1 MRADRA
7 KERRG
12 SAPKR
17 WRLICLCV
25 AVALALGGCA
35 GQLTERPAPEAVLP
49 DIQIAYASPV
59 KDSIEDR
66 TMPAVLHYL
75 NQNGSNLRT
84 GVLDVQVRSSESEAQ
99 ALLRTLLAEK
109 VPDGLQ
115 PAAPGVALDKD
126 TDRPVVVASGVA
138 TVSLTSAARVLSP
151 KAFFAARMA
160 ITNTLTEL
168 PDITAVNVLIEGRE
182 PGTVL
187 NATYPSGTM
196 YRQATGDVDT
206 LWRQLEVQQEQVTR
220 QGLAKAMTIYAP
232 APGGALM
239 VPRVRNMTFASV
251 DPAALIAD
259 TLAEMGAGGLQVPEA
274 PGIPALLDY
283 LMGQPEL
290 LADTDGSGQLIRLTF
305 LPTLEQ
311 ALRQTGLSKG
321 LLCAMLTQTLTRF
334 VPNVRGLQVRLGTEL
349 IEILAVEEMPDAQSM
364 EFDGG
369 IMLPSHFDKYVGAAC
384 RIPLPTADAQ
394 RLIWVTRVLPLAKAA
409 SPRARLDALFKG
421 PTAREAQQG
430 LTGAAPENTSETD
443 LQAIQLIDDV
453 ALVRLSARM
462 AKRCE
467 EMSADQVRNL
477 VYAIVDTLT
486 EMRHVRRV
494 AFFVEE
500 RQQPSIGGVLEM
512 RGFFLRNPGLT
523 QTLSDGEN

>member
-1 MRADRA
+1 MQ
-7 KERRG
+7 RG
-12 SAPKR
+12 GASGGYQPVPKR
-17 WRLICLCV
+17 WRLACLC
-25 AVALALGGCA
+25 AALALALGGCA
-35 GQLTERPAPEAVLP
+35 GQLTERPAPEVALP
-49 DIQIAYASPV
+49 DIQIAYASPI
-59 KDSIEDR
+59 KDSIEER
-66 TMPAVLHYL
+66 VMPAVLHYL

-84 GVLDVQVRSSESEAQ
+84 GVMDVVVRSSENEAQ

-168 PDITAVNVLIEGRE
+168 NDIIAVNVLIEGRE
-182 PGTVL
+182 PGTDL
-187 NATYPSGTM
+187 HGNYPSGTM

-232 APGGALM
+232 APGGTLM
-239 VPRVRNMTFASV
+239 VPRVRNMTFSSV
-251 DPAALIAD
+251 EPTALIAD
-259 TLAEMGAGGLQVPEA
+259 TLAEMGAGGLQVAGA
-274 PGIPALLDY
+274 PGIPAMLDY

-290 LADTDGSGQLIRLTF
+290 LPGEDGKGQLIRLTF

-321 LLCAMLTQTLTRF
+321 LLCAMLTQTLVRF
-334 VPNVRGLQVRLGTEL
+334 VPDVRGLQIRLGTEL
-349 IEILAVEEMPDAQSM
+349 IEILAVEETPDGQSM

-369 IMLPSHFDKYVGAAC
+369 VMLPAHFDKLVGASC
-384 RIPLPTADAQ
+384 RVPLPTADAQ
-394 RLIWVTRVLPLAKAA
+394 RLVWVGRVLPLEKIA
-409 SPRARLDALFKG
+409 SPRARLDALFLG
-421 PTAREAQQG
+421 PTDLEKQQG
-430 LTGAAPENTSETD
+430 LSAAAPENTSETD

-467 EMSADQVRNL
+467 EMSAEQVRNL

-512 RGFFLRNPGLT
+512 RGFFLRNPGIT
-523 QTLSDGEN
+523 QALSDSEK